1 MMKETLKVL
10 SFQTAMVMQNER
22 ENTIRQNGSMFRI
35 FIRTID
41 IFWVGN
47 NPLITI
53 GINPSTAEPEKM
65 DNTMKSVER
74 IAMGNGFDS
83 FIMFNVYAQRATDPN
98 QMNKEINPMLHKEN
112 MRAFQ

>member
-41 IFWVGN
+41 IFWERWGIIHLLLLESIYRLQN
-47 NPLITI
+47 RKRWIT
-53 GINPSTAEPEKM
+53 
-65 DNTMKSVER
+65 
-74 IAMGNGFDS
+74 
-83 FIMFNVYAQRATDPN
+83 Q
-98 QMNKEINPMLHKEN
+98 
-112 MRAFQ
+112 

>member
-1 MMKETLKVL
+1 MKEILKIL
-10 SFQTAMVMQNER
+10 SFQTAMAMQNER
-22 ENTIRQNGSMFRI
+22 EKYN
-35 FIRTID
+35 RTKWIYVPD
-41 IFWVGN
+41 FYTEYRYILGTVGN

-98 QMNKEINPMLHKEN
+98 QMNKK
-112 MRAFQ
+112 

>member
-41 IFWVGN
+41 IFWERWGIIRLLLLESIHRLQN
-47 NPLITI
+47 RKRWIT
-53 GINPSTAEPEKM
+53 
-65 DNTMKSVER
+65 
-74 IAMGNGFDS
+74 
-83 FIMFNVYAQRATDPN
+83 Q
-98 QMNKEINPMLHKEN
+98 
-112 MRAFQ
+112 

>member
-41 IFWVGN
+41 IFWERWGIIHLLLLESIHRLKN
-47 NPLITI
+47 RKRWIT
-53 GINPSTAEPEKM
+53 
-65 DNTMKSVER
+65 
-74 IAMGNGFDS
+74 
-83 FIMFNVYAQRATDPN
+83 Q
-98 QMNKEINPMLHKEN
+98 
-112 MRAFQ
+112 